1 MVAAEYFGVDR
12 SVFQLRPEPVGD
24 EEVVYAPARVLLSC
38 TETVAPPTVGDLL
51 RIQSSERICKAI
63 VQQLCHFASFFVSKA
78 CTTSVCFGIL

>member
-12 SVFQLRPEPVGD
+12 SVFQLRPESVGD

-51 RIQSSERICKAI
+51 RIQSSERICKAMAE
-63 VQQLCHFASFFVSKA
+63 QLSHLVALFIGK
-78 CTTSVCFGIL
+78 SVGLTIA